1 MPLGFPPLHPEGMG
15 ESSPGFQ
22 PWDCESRDLSPEG
35 TVDPCCLSRPF
46 GTEPRRRAHPGLKPW
61 AILICPF
68 GTGAEARLLTSCN
81 TQILVAWDRNVR
93 APIVP
98 ASPRTLRAGRLGL

>member
-22 PWDCESRDLSPEG
+22 PWVCESRDLSPEG

-46 GTEPRRRAHPGLKPW
+46 GT
-61 AILICPF
+61 
-68 GTGAEARLLTSCN
+68 GAEARLLTSCK

-93 APIVP
+93 APIIP
-98 ASPRTLRAGRLGL
+98 ASPRTLRASGHGL